1 MRSVER
7 IFQNRREA
15 GAILGG
21 QLLSEYGSRSD
32 VVVLAIPRGGVPI
45 GFEIAQVLHAPLD
58 VLVVRKLGVPG
69 HEELAMGAIATGE
82 VTVVNREVV
91 QALSIPETELL
102 RVEAL
107 EQLELNRRELSYR
120 GNRSPMPVHGKIVII
135 VDDGL
140 ATGSTMRAAV
150 MATRQREPA
159 KVVVAIPVSSIEACD
174 RLMVGADEVVCVQ
187 TPYDFSGV
195 GQWYQNFEPTSDTE
209 VRELMEHA
217 MRAHS

>member
-1 MRSVER
+1 MSRASWWTAIFEDFTCCSFANNLQASRPTPSRRAAQVTVVDR

-15 GAILGG
+15 GAILG
-21 QLLSEYGSRSD
+21 QRLLSEYGDRSD
-32 VVVLAIPRGGVPI
+32 IVVLAIPRGGVPV
-45 GFEIAQVLHAPLD
+45 GFEIAQALHATLD

-102 RVEAL
+102 RVKAL
-107 EQLELNRRELSYR
+107 EQLELNRRELAYR
-120 GNRSPMPVHGKIVII
+120 GSGAPLPVHGKIVII

-159 KVVVAIPVSSIEACD
+159 KVVVGSPRLVD
-174 RLMVGADEVVCVQ
+174 RSL
-187 TPYDFSGV
+187 
-195 GQWYQNFEPTSDTE
+195 
-209 VRELMEHA
+209 
-217 MRAHS
+217 

>member
-1 MRSVER
+1 MTVVDR
-7 IFQNRREA
+7 IFQHRREA
-15 GAILGG
+15 GTVLGRR
-21 QLLSEYGSRSD
+21 LLPEYGDRSD
-32 VVVLAIPRGGVPI
+32 IVVLAIPRGGVPV

-102 RVEAL
+102 RVKAL
-107 EQLELNRRELSYR
+107 EQLELDRRELAYR
-120 GNRSPMPVHGKIVII
+120 GSRSPLPVHGKTVII

-159 KVVVAIPVSSIEACD
+159 KVVVAVPVSSIEACD

-187 TPYDFSGV
+187 TPSDFSGV
-195 GQWYQNFEPTSDTE
+195 GQWYQDFVATSDAE